1 MTMMTPEKLRALA
14 DVLVAPIGRV
24 TTQSLKIDLRAAASA
39 WEADRLAGHEWAAEG
54 KVNRA
59 RIEALEREM
68 EDAITA
74 IVASRNVLLDVTNDM
89 PFKGRWF
96 KRVARACGPL
106 TDFLSR
112 RTEAALAKEKK
123 P

>member
-59 RIEALEREM
+59 RIAALEGHEAEFKWLLTHDSGDVGGIGRRQWIERR
-68 EDAITA
+68 DALLPELTA
-74 IVASRNVLLDVTNDM
+74 LPA
-89 PFKGRWF
+89 
-96 KRVARACGPL
+96 
-106 TDFLSR
+106 
-112 RTEAALAKEKK
+112 EEKTHG
-123 P
+123 